1 MSDLKRKFDH
11 SEIDDDQI
19 QGESDKRKMD
29 SVEFKGFGR
38 GRAPENLPRA
48 SPSHFAPP
56 TPSPA
61 PTPAP
66 TPIPAFSIPRLSSIS
81 QTSQASQIRQG
92 SSDQQAHRPIPTAQ
106 DILNFMTVNPFGTP
120 TPTFNF
126 TLPSAAALST
136 HSEGDWT
143 TPKEYIKRERKT

>member
-1 MSDLKRKFDH
+1 MSDLKRKFH
-11 SEIDDDQI
+11 YSEIDDQR
-19 QGESDKRKMD
+19 QESDKRKMD
-29 SVEFKGFGR
+29 SVELKGFGR

-61 PTPAP
+61 PTPNP
-66 TPIPAFSIPRLSSIS
+66 NFDIPSIS
-81 QTSQASQIRQG
+81 STSQGGNDR
-92 SSDQQAHRPIPTAQ
+92 QAHIPMPTAQ
-106 DILNFMTVNPFGTP
+106 DILNFMTANPFGTP

>member
-1 MSDLKRKFDH
+1 MSDLKRKFDY

-66 TPIPAFSIPRLSSIS
+66 TPIPTLSIPRLSS
-81 QTSQASQIRQG
+81 TSQG

-126 TLPSAAALST
+126 ILPSAAALST